1 MCAFAEGAGVVMKS
15 FTGRAEHF
23 LDRLMD
29 LGAEYLPKLLL
40 AAFTLFV
47 GLWVIRMLNRISER
61 ALMNSHVDPTVRSF
75 LRSLGTMTLK
85 VLLFISVASMVG
97 VATTSFVAM
106 IGAAGLAVGLALQG
120 SLSNFAG
127 GVLILLLKPFKVG
140 DAIEAQGH
148 SGTVN
153 AIQIFHTE
161 LYTGDNRLVIIPNG
175 KLYNDVIVNL
185 TNQPSRRVDVN
196 LAVPYDASISE
207 VRRILLD
214 SVRELPSVLAEP
226 APLAEPFGFGETGI
240 QFTVRAWARP
250 ESVAVLAFQ
259 MHERIKDALDSA
271 KIAIALPQ
279 RHVHV
284 LGGQSA
290 LKG

>member
-1 MCAFAEGAGVVMKS
+1 MKS
-15 FTGRAEHF
+15 LTGRAEYF

-29 LGAEYLPKLLL
+29 LGAEYLPKVLL

-47 GLWVIRMLNRISER
+47 GLWVIRAVSRVGER

-97 VATTSFVAM
+97 VATTSFVAV

-140 DAIEAQGH
+140 DTIEAQGH
-148 SGTVN
+148 NGTVN

-161 LYTGDNRLVIIPNG
+161 IYTGDNRLVIIPNG
-175 KLYNDVIVNL
+175 KLYNDVIVNF
-185 TNQPSRRVDVN
+185 TNQPPRRVDVN
-196 LAVPYDASISE
+196 LAVPYDSNIAD
-207 VRRILLD
+207 VRRILVE
-214 SVRELPSVLAEP
+214 SVSGLASVLADP
-226 APLAEPFGFGETGI
+226 APMAEPFSFGESGI

-250 ESVAVLAFQ
+250 EDVGPLAFR
-259 MHERIKDALDSA
+259 MHERIKTALDDA
-271 KIAIALPQ
+271 RIPIGVPQ
-279 RHVHV
+279 RHVHAMAGKS
-284 LGGQSA
+284 GGTELTS
-290 LKG
+290 

>member
-1 MCAFAEGAGVVMKS
+1 MDSLRA
-15 FTGRAEHF
+15 RAEHF

-29 LGAEYLPKLLL
+29 LGAEYLPKVLL

-47 GLWVIRMLNRISER
+47 GLWVIRVVSRVSER
-61 ALMNSHVDPTVRSF
+61 ALKNSAVEPSVRTF
-75 LRSLGTMTLK
+75 LRSLGTITLK

-97 VATTSFVAM
+97 VATTSFVTV

-140 DAIEAQGH
+140 DTIEAQGH
-148 SGTVN
+148 NGTVN

-196 LAVPYDASISE
+196 VAVPYDSNISD
-207 VRRILLD
+207 VRRVLLEA
-214 SVRELPSVLAEP
+214 VRELAGVLPEP
-226 APLAEPFGFGETGI
+226 APLAEPFGFGEAGI
-240 QFTVRAWARP
+240 HFTVRVWARP
-250 ESVAVLAFQ
+250 ESVGPLGFQ
-259 MHERIKDALDSA
+259 MHERIKNALDASR
-271 KIAIALPQ
+271 IPVALPQ
-279 RHVHV
+279 RQVRV
-284 LGGQSA
+284 LGGQQLGNENAPRS
-290 LKG
+290 